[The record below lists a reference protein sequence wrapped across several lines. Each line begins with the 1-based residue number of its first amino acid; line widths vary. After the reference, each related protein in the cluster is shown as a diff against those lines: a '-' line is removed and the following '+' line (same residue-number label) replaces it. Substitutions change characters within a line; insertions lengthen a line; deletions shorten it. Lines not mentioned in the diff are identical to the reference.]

1 MQVWAFP
8 LSLAT
13 TQGMISF
20 PRGTKMFQFPRCP
33 PPDLFCSVRG
43 TQAFPWVGFPI
54 RVPPGLTLE
63 AAPRSFSQLSAPFF
77 GSWRQGIHRV
87 LLVA

>member
-1 MQVWAFP
+1 
-8 LSLAT
+8 
-13 TQGMISF
+13 
-20 PRGTKMFQFPRCP
+20 MFQFPRFP
-33 PPDLFCSVRG
+33 PPGLFCSARG

-54 RVPPGLTLE
+54 RVPPDLALE

>member
-1 MQVWAFP
+1 
-8 LSLAT
+8 
-13 TQGMISF
+13 
-20 PRGTKMFQFPRCP
+20 MFQFPRFP
-33 PPDLFCSVRG
+33 PPGLFCSARG

-54 RVPPGLTLE
+54 RVSPDLALE
-63 AAPRSFSQLSAPFF
+63 AAPRSLSQLSAPFF

>member
-1 MQVWAFP
+1 MQVWAVP

-20 PRGTKMFQFPRCP
+20 PRGTKMFQFPRFP
-33 PPDLFCSVRG
+33 PSGLFCSASG

-54 RVPPGLTLE
+54 RVSPDLALE
-63 AAPRSFSQLSAPFF
+63 AASRSLSQLSTPFF
-77 GSWRQGIHRV
+77 GPWRQGIHRV
-87 LLVA
+87 PLVA